1 MPGDFSN
8 REGASCM
15 AFRCLVSL
23 PNIKGSGHTRE
34 CFVTDDAAGEAQAQE
49 FIKREDVAGRAVYEC
64 IGLVG
69 ERRRAK
75 ETAVSL
81 AQVVIDLDLK
91 NIEQLRDEVIQCVR
105 ALALPPSTIVDS
117 GHGLHLKWQLKEP
130 LIDDAGMSQAEA
142 VMKQLVV
149 LLAGD
154 PAPTHRA
161 ALLRCVGS
169 HNTKEGEPRECRVI
183 ESTGAEYDITEFAD
197 MLDIYG
203 ERPLL
208 NYKPRFEK
216 SNVNQQATLSSSGP
230 VDVEARLAAMQW
242 QGAGDSSIHLTQLHV
257 TAALTSAGEPVTE
270 TVEKVLAATRAAAVG
285 DPDHGKWNWGMERR
299 ELERMCFDLVTKK
312 FREEGI
318 DLSHTLPDELYSQW
332 QARLKEG
339 KRPVITR
346 NGSGVHVR
354 GFGGDPPATPQPLS
368 AQAVNGNGSS
378 PAPHLRLVDEQEKPR
393 AALSVD
399 EWLARELPEP
409 VFCLSS
415 WLTTTTR
422 ALLYAPTGI
431 GKSVLA
437 LAMAFAISGGNSL
450 LHWPGRRQMRVL
462 YIDGEMAQRLL
473 KRRIAEETKRFN
485 SKPSDLYVLNT
496 GDIEDFRPLD
506 DARGR
511 LAIDNEI
518 ARIGGADLVIFDNI
532 MALLGGDMRDEES
545 WRKTL
550 DWQKSLTRRHIGQ
563 LWIHHTGHDE
573 SKGYGTKTREWQMD
587 TVIALESVERPE
599 TDVSFQLTFKKAR
612 ERTPDTRT
620 DFVDVRV
627 ALINNRWVFETVTEA
642 SSRQPSPLGAQFLKA
657 LTNVIA
663 SDDVVIYRG
672 ERAARLDAWRR
683 ECVTLGILD
692 PGAKPDSA
700 RSLLSKHRRELIQ
713 CRQIA
718 CHEDLTWLINRRT

>member
-1 MPGDFSN
+1 VP
-8 REGASCM
+8 
-15 AFRCLVSL
+15 
-23 PNIKGSGHTRE
+23 
-34 CFVTDDAAGEAQAQE
+34 
-49 FIKREDVAGRAVYEC
+49 GRAVYEC

-69 ERRRAK
+69 ERRRNK
-75 ETAVSL
+75 NTVVSL
-81 AQVVIDLDLK
+81 AQIVVDLDLK
-91 NIEQLRDEVIQCVR
+91 NIEQPRDEVIQCTR
-105 ALALPPSTIVDS
+105 DLALPPSAIVDS
-117 GHGLHLKWQLKEP
+117 GHGLHLKWRLKEP
-130 LIDDAGMSQAEA
+130 LTDDPGMAQAEA
-142 VMKQLVV
+142 VMKQLVC

-169 HNTKEGEPRECRVI
+169 HNTKKGEPRECHI
-183 ESTGAEYDITEFAD
+183 LESSGTEYDITEFAEMFD
-197 MLDIYG
+197 LYG
-203 ERPLL
+203 ER
-208 NYKPRFEK
+208 
-216 SNVNQQATLSSSGP
+216 TLRYRPGVENTDADQLIAPVSFGP
-230 VDVEARLAAMQW
+230 VDVEARLAAMKW
-242 QGAGDSSIHLTQLHV
+242 QGAGDSSIHHTQLHV
-257 TAALTSAGEPVTE
+257 TAALTSAGEPIVE
-270 TVEKVLAATRAAAVG
+270 TVERVFAATHIAALG
-285 DPDHGKWNWGMERR
+285 DPDHSRWNWGMERR
-299 ELERMCFDLVTKK
+299 EIERMCFDLVTKK

-339 KRPVITR
+339 KRPCITR
-346 NGSGVHVR
+346 NGHGVHVR
-354 GFGGDPPATPQPLS
+354 GFGGDSPATPQPLS

-393 AALSVD
+393 AALSVE
-399 EWLARELPEP
+399 EWLSRELPEP
-409 VFCLSS
+409 IFCLGS

-431 GKSVLA
+431 GKSMLA

-473 KRRIAEETKRFN
+473 KRRIAEEAKRSN
-485 SKPSDLYVLNT
+485 SKPADLFVLNT

-550 DWQKSLTRRHIGQ
+550 HWQKSLTRRHIGQ

-573 SKGYGTKTREWQMD
+573 SKGYGTKPREWQMD
-587 TVIALESVERPE
+587 TVIALESVERLE

-627 ALINNRWVFETVTEA
+627 ALVNNRWVFETVTEA
-642 SSRQPSPLGAQFLKA
+642 SSRRPSPLGAQFLKA

-663 SDDVVIYRG
+663 SDEVVVYRG

-683 ECVTLGILD
+683 ECVTLGLID
-692 PGAKPDSA
+692 TEARAHSA
-700 RSLLSKHRRELIQ
+700 RTLLGKHRRELVQ
-713 CRQIA
+713 CNLIA
-718 CHEDLTWLINRRT
+718 CHEDLTWLLHRPKPM

>member
-1 MPGDFSN
+1 
-8 REGASCM
+8 M
-15 AFRCLVSL
+15 AFRCLTSL
-23 PNIKGSGHTRE
+23 PNVRGDGPTRE
-34 CFVTDDAAGEAQAQE
+34 CFVADDAAGEAQAQA
-49 FIKREDVAGRAVYEC
+49 FIKREDLPGRAVYEC

-75 ETAVSL
+75 DTVVSL
-81 AQVVIDLDLK
+81 AQIVVDLDLK
-91 NIEQLRDEVIQCVR
+91 NIEQSRDEVIQCVR
-105 ALALPPSTIVDS
+105 ALVLPPSDIIDS
-117 GHGLHLKWQLKEP
+117 GHGLHPKWRLKEP
-130 LIDDAGMSQAEA
+130 LTDDAGMMQAETI
-142 VMKQLVV
+142 MKQLVA

-169 HNTKEGEPRECRVI
+169 HNTKDGESRECRVL

-197 MLDIYG
+197 MFDLYG
-203 ERPLL
+203 ARTLL
-208 NYKPRFEK
+208 SYKSILEK
-216 SNVNQQATLSSSGP
+216 SNANQTQARASCGP
-230 VDVEARLAAMQW
+230 VDVEARLTAMTW
-242 QGAGDSSIHLTQLHV
+242 MGAGDSSIHQTQLHV
-257 TAALTSAGEPVTE
+257 TAALTSAGEPITE
-270 TVEKVLAATRAAAVG
+270 TVERVLAATRVAAVG
-285 DPDHGKWNWGMERR
+285 DPDHGRWNWGMEQR

-312 FREEGI
+312 FREEGV
-318 DLSHTLPDELYSQW
+318 DLSHTLPDELYAQW

-346 NGSGVHVR
+346 NGSGAHVR
-354 GFGGDPPATPQPLS
+354 GFGGEAPPQPLS
-368 AQAVNGNGSS
+368 AQATNGNGSR
-378 PAPHLRLVDEQEKPR
+378 PAPHLRLVDEPEKPR
-393 AALSVD
+393 AALLVE

-409 VFCLSS
+409 VFCLGS

-431 GKSVLA
+431 GKSMLA

-450 LHWPGRRQMRVL
+450 MHWPGRRQLRVL

-473 KRRIAEETKRFN
+473 KRRIADEAKRSN
-485 SKPSDLYVLNT
+485 SQPPGLYVLNT
-496 GDIEDFRPLD
+496 ADIEDFRPLD

-550 DWQKSLTRRHIGQ
+550 DWQKRLTRRHIGQ

-612 ERTPDTRT
+612 ERTPETRV

-627 ALINNRWVFETVTEA
+627 ALVNNRWAFETVTEG
-642 SSRQPSPLGAQFLKA
+642 SSRPPSPLGAQFLKA

-663 SDDVVIYRG
+663 SEEAVVYRG

-683 ECVTLGILD
+683 ECITLGILD
-692 PGAKPDSA
+692 PGTKPDSA

-713 CRQIA
+713 CRQVA
-718 CHEDLTWLINRRT
+718 CHEDLTWLLKRMG

>member
-1 MPGDFSN
+1 MV
-8 REGASCM
+8 
-15 AFRCLVSL
+15 FRCLTSL
-23 PNIKGSGHTRE
+23 PNVRGDGPTRE
-34 CFVTDDAAGEAQAQE
+34 CFVADDAAGEAQARE
-49 FIKREDVAGRAVYEC
+49 FIRREDVPGRAVYEC

-69 ERRRAK
+69 EGRRNK
-75 ETAVSL
+75 TTVVSL
-81 AQVVIDLDLK
+81 AQIVVDLDLK
-91 NIEQLRDEVIQCVR
+91 NIEQPRDDVIRCAR
-105 ALALPPSTIVDS
+105 DLALPPSTIVDS
-117 GHGLHLKWQLKEP
+117 GHGLHLKWRLKEP
-130 LIDDAGMSQAEA
+130 LTDDAGMTKAEA
-142 VMKQLVV
+142 VMKQLVA

-169 HNTKEGEPRECRVI
+169 HNTKGGEPLECRVL
-183 ESTGAEYDITEFAD
+183 ESADAEYDITEFAD
-197 MLDIYG
+197 MLDLYC

-208 NYKPRFEK
+208 SYRPKPEI
-216 SNVNQQATLSSSGP
+216 SNANPHQAAPSPLGP
-230 VDVEARLAAMQW
+230 VNVDARLAAMQW

-270 TVEKVLAATRAAAVG
+270 TVEKVLAATRAVAVG

-393 AALSVD
+393 AALSIE

-409 VFCLSS
+409 MFCLGS

-431 GKSVLA
+431 GKSMLA
-437 LAMAFAISGGNSL
+437 LAIAFAISGGNSL
-450 LHWPGRRQMRVL
+450 MHWPGRRQMRVL

-473 KRRIAEETKRFN
+473 KRRIAEEAKRTN
-485 SKPSDLYVLNT
+485 SKPSGLFVLNT

-587 TVIALESVERPE
+587 TVIALESVERAE

-612 ERTPDTRT
+612 EWTPDTRT

-627 ALINNRWVFETVTEA
+627 ALVNNRWVFETVTEA
-642 SSRQPSPLGAQFLKA
+642 SSCRPSPLGAQFLKA

-718 CHEDLTWLINRRT
+718 CHEDLTWLINRIG

>member
-1 MPGDFSN
+1 V
-8 REGASCM
+8 
-15 AFRCLVSL
+15 AFRCLTSL
-23 PNIKGSGHTRE
+23 PNVRGDGPTRE
-34 CFVTDDAAGEAQAQE
+34 CFVPDDAGGEAQARE
-49 FIKREDVAGRAVYEC
+49 FIRREDVPGRAVYEC

-69 ERRRAK
+69 ERRRGK
-75 ETAVSL
+75 DTVVSL
-81 AQVVIDLDLK
+81 ARIVIDLDLK
-91 NIEQLRDEVIQCVR
+91 NIEQSREEVIQCLR
-105 ALALPPSTIVDS
+105 TLALPPSEITDS
-117 GHGLHLKWQLKEP
+117 GTGLHAKWQLKEP
-130 LIDDAGMSQAEA
+130 LTDDAGMAQAEA
-142 VMKQLVV
+142 AMKQLVR

-154 PAPTHRA
+154 PLPTHRA

-169 HNTKEGEPRECRVI
+169 HNSKTGEPRECRVL
-183 ESTGAEYDITEFAD
+183 EVYDAEYDITEFAD
-197 MLDIYG
+197 MLDLYG
-203 ERPLL
+203 ERALL
-208 NYKPRFEK
+208 SYKPYPEK
-216 SNVNQQATLSSSGP
+216 STANQQAASSSLGP
-230 VDVEARLAAMQW
+230 VDVGARLAAMQW

-270 TVEKVLAATRAAAVG
+270 TVDKVLAATRIAAAG
-285 DPDHGKWNWGMERR
+285 DPDHGRWNWGMERR

-339 KRPVITR
+339 KRPCITR
-346 NGSGVHVR
+346 NGHGVHVR
-354 GFGGDPPATPQPLS
+354 GFGGDFPATPQPLS
-368 AQAVNGNGSS
+368 AQAVNRNGSS

-393 AALSVD
+393 AALSVE
-399 EWLARELPEP
+399 EWLGRELPEP
-409 VFCLSS
+409 VFCLGS

-431 GKSVLA
+431 GKSMLA
-437 LAMAFAISGGNSL
+437 LAMAFSISGGNSL

-473 KRRIAEETKRFN
+473 KRRIAEEAKRSN
-485 SKPSDLYVLNT
+485 SKPAGLFVLNT

-518 ARIGGADLVIFDNI
+518 ARMGGADLVIFDNI

-620 DFVDVRV
+620 DFVDVRA

>member
-1 MPGDFSN
+1 M
-8 REGASCM
+8 
-15 AFRCLVSL
+15 
-23 PNIKGSGHTRE
+23 
-34 CFVTDDAAGEAQAQE
+34 
-49 FIKREDVAGRAVYEC
+49 
-64 IGLVG
+64 
-69 ERRRAK
+69 
-75 ETAVSL
+75 
-81 AQVVIDLDLK
+81 
-91 NIEQLRDEVIQCVR
+91 
-105 ALALPPSTIVDS
+105 
-117 GHGLHLKWQLKEP
+117 
-130 LIDDAGMSQAEA
+130 
-142 VMKQLVV
+142 
-149 LLAGD
+149 
-154 PAPTHRA
+154 
-161 ALLRCVGS
+161 
-169 HNTKEGEPRECRVI
+169 
-183 ESTGAEYDITEFAD
+183 
-197 MLDIYG
+197 
-203 ERPLL
+203 
-208 NYKPRFEK
+208 
-216 SNVNQQATLSSSGP
+216 
-230 VDVEARLAAMQW
+230 
-242 QGAGDSSIHLTQLHV
+242 
-257 TAALTSAGEPVTE
+257 
-270 TVEKVLAATRAAAVG
+270 
-285 DPDHGKWNWGMERR
+285 
-299 ELERMCFDLVTKK
+299 
-312 FREEGI
+312 
-318 DLSHTLPDELYSQW
+318 
-332 QARLKEG
+332 
-339 KRPVITR
+339 
-346 NGSGVHVR
+346 
-354 GFGGDPPATPQPLS
+354 
-368 AQAVNGNGSS
+368 
-378 PAPHLRLVDEQEKPR
+378 
-393 AALSVD
+393 
-399 EWLARELPEP
+399 
-409 VFCLSS
+409 
-415 WLTTTTR
+415 
-422 ALLYAPTGI
+422 
-431 GKSVLA
+431 LA

-473 KRRIAEETKRFN
+473 KRRIAEEAKRSN
-485 SKPSDLYVLNT
+485 SKPAGLFVLNT

-587 TVIALESVERPE
+587 TVIALESVERSE

-627 ALINNRWVFETVTEA
+627 ALVNNRWVFETVTEA

-657 LTNVIA
+657 LTNVMA

-718 CHEDLTWLINRRT
+718 CHEDLTWLINKQNLKWH

>member
-1 MPGDFSN
+1 
-8 REGASCM
+8 
-15 AFRCLVSL
+15 
-23 PNIKGSGHTRE
+23 
-34 CFVTDDAAGEAQAQE
+34 
-49 FIKREDVAGRAVYEC
+49 
-64 IGLVG
+64 
-69 ERRRAK
+69 
-75 ETAVSL
+75 
-81 AQVVIDLDLK
+81 
-91 NIEQLRDEVIQCVR
+91 
-105 ALALPPSTIVDS
+105 
-117 GHGLHLKWQLKEP
+117 
-130 LIDDAGMSQAEA
+130 
-142 VMKQLVV
+142 
-149 LLAGD
+149 
-154 PAPTHRA
+154 
-161 ALLRCVGS
+161 
-169 HNTKEGEPRECRVI
+169 
-183 ESTGAEYDITEFAD
+183 
-197 MLDIYG
+197 
-203 ERPLL
+203 
-208 NYKPRFEK
+208 
-216 SNVNQQATLSSSGP
+216 
-230 VDVEARLAAMQW
+230 MQW

-285 DPDHGKWNWGMERR
+285 DPNHGRWNWGMERR
-299 ELERMCFDLVTKK
+299 EIERMCFDLVTKK

-332 QARLKEG
+332 QARLSEG
-339 KRPVITR
+339 RRPCITR
-346 NGSGVHVR
+346 NGHGVHVR
-354 GFGGDPPATPQPLS
+354 GFGGEPVAPQPLS
-368 AQAVNGNGSS
+368 AQATEGPLPPAPANNGNGASS
-378 PAPHLRLVDEQEKPR
+378 APHLRLVDEQEKPR
-393 AALSVD
+393 AALSVE
-399 EWLARELPEP
+399 EWLARDLPEP
-409 VFCLSS
+409 VFCLGS

-431 GKSVLA
+431 GKSMLA

-473 KRRIAEETKRFN
+473 KRRIAEEAKRSN
-485 SKPSDLYVLNT
+485 SKPAGLFVLNT

-599 TDVSFQLTFKKAR
+599 TDVSFQLAFKKAR

-627 ALINNRWVFETVTEA
+627 ALVNNRWVFETVTEA

-657 LTNVIA
+657 LTNVMA

-718 CHEDLTWLINRRT
+718 CHEDLTWLINKENLKWH

>member
-1 MPGDFSN
+1 V
-8 REGASCM
+8 
-15 AFRCLVSL
+15 AFRCLTSL
-23 PNIKGSGHTRE
+23 PNVRGDGPTRE
-34 CFVTDDAAGEAQAQE
+34 CFVPDDAGGEAQARE
-49 FIKREDVAGRAVYEC
+49 FIRREDVPGRAVYEC

-69 ERRRAK
+69 ERRRNK
-75 ETAVSL
+75 NTVVSL
-81 AQVVIDLDLK
+81 AQIVVDLDLK
-91 NIEQLRDEVIQCVR
+91 NIEQPRDEVIQCAR
-105 ALALPPSTIVDS
+105 DLALPPSAIVDS
-117 GHGLHLKWQLKEP
+117 GHGLHLKWRLKEP
-130 LIDDAGMSQAEA
+130 LTDDPGMVQAEA
-142 VMKQLVV
+142 VMKQLVC

-169 HNTKEGEPRECRVI
+169 RNTKEGEPRECRAL
-183 ESTGAEYDITEFAD
+183 ESNGTEYDITEFGD
-197 MLDIYG
+197 MFDLYG
-203 ERPLL
+203 ERALL
-208 NYKPRFEK
+208 SYKSKLEK
-216 SNVNQQATLSSSGP
+216 PNANPHTVAPSSSGP
-230 VDVEARLAAMQW
+230 VDVEARLAAMKW
-242 QGAGDSSIHLTQLHV
+242 QGAGDSSIHYTQLHV
-257 TAALTSAGEPVTE
+257 TAALTSAGEPIVE
-270 TVEKVLAATRAAAVG
+270 TAGRVLAATRTAALG
-285 DPDHGKWNWGMERR
+285 DPDHGRWNWDMERR
-299 ELERMCFDLVTKK
+299 EIERMCFDLVTKK
-312 FREEGI
+312 FREEGV
-318 DLSHTLPDELYSQW
+318 DLSHTLPDDLYAQW

-346 NGSGVHVR
+346 NGAGAHVR
-354 GFGGDPPATPQPLS
+354 GFGGEPSAAPRPLS
-368 AQAVNGNGSS
+368 AQAVNGGNG
-378 PAPHLRLVDEQEKPR
+378 PAHLRLVSTDEKEKPR
-393 AALSVD
+393 VALSVE
-399 EWLARELPEP
+399 EWLARDLPEP
-409 VFCLSS
+409 AFCLGS

-431 GKSVLA
+431 GKSMLA

-473 KRRIAEETKRFN
+473 KRRIAEEAKRSN
-485 SKPSDLYVLNT
+485 SKPSGLFVLNT

-518 ARIGGADLVIFDNI
+518 ARMGGADLVIFDNI

-587 TVIALESVERPE
+587 TVMALESVERPE

-627 ALINNRWVFETVTEA
+627 ALVNNRWVFETVTEA
-642 SSRQPSPLGAQFLKA
+642 SSRRPSPLGAQFLKA

-663 SDDVVIYRG
+663 SDEVVIYRG

-683 ECVTLGILD
+683 ECVTLGLLD
-692 PGAKPDSA
+692 VETKAHSA
-700 RSLLSKHRRELIQ
+700 RTLLGKHRRELVQ
-713 CRQIA
+713 CNRIA
-718 CHEDLTWLINRRT
+718 CHEDLTWLLHRPRMG

>member
-1 MPGDFSN
+1 
-8 REGASCM
+8 
-15 AFRCLVSL
+15 
-23 PNIKGSGHTRE
+23 
-34 CFVTDDAAGEAQAQE
+34 
-49 FIKREDVAGRAVYEC
+49 
-64 IGLVG
+64 
-69 ERRRAK
+69 
-75 ETAVSL
+75 
-81 AQVVIDLDLK
+81 
-91 NIEQLRDEVIQCVR
+91 
-105 ALALPPSTIVDS
+105 
-117 GHGLHLKWQLKEP
+117 
-130 LIDDAGMSQAEA
+130 
-142 VMKQLVV
+142 
-149 LLAGD
+149 
-154 PAPTHRA
+154 
-161 ALLRCVGS
+161 
-169 HNTKEGEPRECRVI
+169 
-183 ESTGAEYDITEFAD
+183 
-197 MLDIYG
+197 
-203 ERPLL
+203 
-208 NYKPRFEK
+208 
-216 SNVNQQATLSSSGP
+216 
-230 VDVEARLAAMQW
+230 
-242 QGAGDSSIHLTQLHV
+242 
-257 TAALTSAGEPVTE
+257 
-270 TVEKVLAATRAAAVG
+270 
-285 DPDHGKWNWGMERR
+285 
-299 ELERMCFDLVTKK
+299 
-312 FREEGI
+312 
-318 DLSHTLPDELYSQW
+318 
-332 QARLKEG
+332 
-339 KRPVITR
+339 
-346 NGSGVHVR
+346 
-354 GFGGDPPATPQPLS
+354 
-368 AQAVNGNGSS
+368 
-378 PAPHLRLVDEQEKPR
+378 
-393 AALSVD
+393 
-399 EWLARELPEP
+399 
-409 VFCLSS
+409 
-415 WLTTTTR
+415 
-422 ALLYAPTGI
+422 
-431 GKSVLA
+431 
-437 LAMAFAISGGNSL
+437 
-450 LHWPGRRQMRVL
+450 MRVL

-473 KRRIAEETKRFN
+473 KRRIAEEAKRSN
-485 SKPSDLYVLNT
+485 SKPAGLFVLNT

-518 ARIGGADLVIFDNI
+518 ARMGGADLVIFDNI

>member
-1 MPGDFSN
+1 M
-8 REGASCM
+8 
-15 AFRCLVSL
+15 
-23 PNIKGSGHTRE
+23 
-34 CFVTDDAAGEAQAQE
+34 
-49 FIKREDVAGRAVYEC
+49 
-64 IGLVG
+64 
-69 ERRRAK
+69 
-75 ETAVSL
+75 
-81 AQVVIDLDLK
+81 
-91 NIEQLRDEVIQCVR
+91 
-105 ALALPPSTIVDS
+105 
-117 GHGLHLKWQLKEP
+117 
-130 LIDDAGMSQAEA
+130 
-142 VMKQLVV
+142 
-149 LLAGD
+149 
-154 PAPTHRA
+154 
-161 ALLRCVGS
+161 
-169 HNTKEGEPRECRVI
+169 
-183 ESTGAEYDITEFAD
+183 
-197 MLDIYG
+197 
-203 ERPLL
+203 
-208 NYKPRFEK
+208 
-216 SNVNQQATLSSSGP
+216 GP
-230 VDVEARLAAMQW
+230 VDVDARLAAMEW

-270 TVEKVLAATRAAAVG
+270 TVEKVLAATRAVAVG

-354 GFGGDPPATPQPLS
+354 GFGGDPPAQPLS
-368 AQAVNGNGSS
+368 AQAVTGNGSS

-393 AALSVD
+393 AALSIE

-409 VFCLSS
+409 VFCLGS

-431 GKSVLA
+431 GKSMLA
-437 LAMAFAISGGNSL
+437 LAIGFAISGGNSL
-450 LHWPGRRQMRVL
+450 MHWPGRRQMRVL

-473 KRRIAEETKRFN
+473 KRRIAEEAKRTN
-485 SKPSDLYVLNT
+485 SKPSGLFVLNT

-550 DWQKSLTRRHIGQ
+550 DWQRSLTRRHIGQ

-627 ALINNRWVFETVTEA
+627 ALVNNRWVFETVTEA
-642 SSRQPSPLGAQFLKA
+642 SSRRPSPLGAQFLRA

-663 SDDVVIYRG
+663 SDEAVVYRG
-672 ERAARLDAWRR
+672 ERGARLDAWRR
-683 ECVTLGILD
+683 ECVTLGLID
-692 PGAKPDSA
+692 MEARAHSA
-700 RSLLSKHRRELIQ
+700 RTLLGKHRRELVQ
-713 CRQIA
+713 CNLVA
-718 CHEDLTWLINRRT
+718 CHEDLTWLLHPR